1 MPLTTFGNSTLKPA
15 DYSYA
20 LLCISNTMVTV
31 VIIVMVLTVIVM
43 MVIVLIVVVKVLQR
57 M

>member
-1 MPLTTFGNSTLKPA
+1 METLSLKPA

-20 LLCISNTMVTV
+20 LLCISNTMVIV
-31 VIIVMVLTVIVM
+31 VIIVMVLTVIVT